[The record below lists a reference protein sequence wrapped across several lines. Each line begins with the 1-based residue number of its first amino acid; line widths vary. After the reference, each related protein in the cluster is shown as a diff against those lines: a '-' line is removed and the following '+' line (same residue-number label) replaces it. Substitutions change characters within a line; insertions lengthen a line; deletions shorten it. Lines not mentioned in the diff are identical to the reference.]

1 MTRTTGATDAQIEAA
16 AERLFNFRMTGDANN
31 SHQTGNEPTWNI
43 VSRRR
48 YLTPIHE
55 VVDFIVTPD
64 HRIVRVDDLRA
75 LANAMIALRTE
86 WVSANINRHIDR
98 MEGEIK
104 SSQLDELI
112 EAKTNQWNELF
123 PDRVA
128 LIDRIQVAI
137 GEAE

>member
-1 MTRTTGATDAQIEAA
+1 MTRTTGAADAQIEAA

-31 SHQTGNEPTWNI
+31 SHQTGNEPTWKI

-75 LANAMIALRTE
+75 L
-86 WVSANINRHIDR
+86 
-98 MEGEIK
+98 
-104 SSQLDELI
+104 LDGYTHYAEVDPGD
-112 EAKTNQWNELF
+112 F
-123 PDRVA
+123 PDSPVG
-128 LIDRIQVAI
+128 RIAAAI